1 MCRGAIAALLWMA
14 APAAIAQ
21 QPPVAPAGPGGYPD
35 RAVRVVVPVA
45 AGGGTDII
53 ARIVMSKLSEHI
65 GRSFV
70 VDNRPGAGGMLG
82 NEVVA
87 RSQPDGYTLLFTYAA
102 HTIVPFIY
110 ERIPYDVYKDFA
122 AITMVGS
129 QQLLLAA
136 NPGVKAS
143 NVPELISLARA
154 APGTLNI
161 ALATPSSSGALASE
175 LFKMITGT
183 KMVLIPFKG
192 GGPAMTALVAG
203 EVQLMF
209 ATPQVVI
216 PYLKS
221 GRVKVLG
228 ITGRERAP
236 YLPDVATLA
245 EAGIR
250 DLNTAPW
257 QGLMAPA
264 KTPPAIIDY
273 LYRQVLE
280 VLKTPY
286 AQERFAAAGTDI
298 NGTSPKEFAELVRR
312 ELAQNS
318 RVIKAVGMKAE

>member
-1 MCRGAIAALLWMA
+1 MYSKPTVCLLAGLWPFASALAA
-14 APAAIAQ
+14 
-21 QPPVAPAGPGGYPD
+21 QPDPGPGKYPD
-35 RAVRVVVPVA
+35 RPVRVVVPVA

-53 ARIVMSKLSEHI
+53 ARIVMSKLSDHV
-65 GRSFV
+65 GKSFV
-70 VDNRPGAGGMLG
+70 IDNRSGAGGLLG

-110 ERIPYDVYKDFA
+110 SRIPYDVHKDFVA
-122 AITMVGS
+122 VTMVGV
-129 QQLLLAA
+129 QPLLLAA
-136 NPGVKAS
+136 HPGVKAS
-143 NVPELISLARA
+143 TVRELVGYARA
-154 APGTLNI
+154 NPGTLNV
-161 ALATPSSSGALASE
+161 ALASSSSSGALAAE
-175 LFKMITGT
+175 LFKMITT
-183 KMVLIPFKG
+183 TQMTLIPFKG
-192 GGPAMTALVAG
+192 GGQAMTALIAG

-228 ITGRERAP
+228 VTGKERVS
-236 YLPDVATLA
+236 YLPDVATLT
-245 EAGIR
+245 EAGIK

-273 LYRQVLE
+273 LYRQILE

-298 NGTSPKEFAELVRR
+298 VGSSPKQFGELIDR

-318 RVIKAVGMKAE
+318 RVIRAVGMKAE